1 MESYNKETKKDDK
14 KQKEPAPDVCKG
26 CLKWDKFGKNCNIYW
41 EGKKY
46 CTRKVLTMEE
56 WAKKEILV

>member
-1 MESYNKETKKDDK
+1 MKEYKQGKEKSSSKTKE
-14 KQKEPAPDVCKG
+14 EPPLVCKT
-26 CLKWDKFGKNCNIYW
+26 CLRWDKFGKDCYVYW
-41 EGKKY
+41 EGKKF